1 MQKKYA
7 LVRKIYL
14 YAFSFIG
21 LLLIVIGLVRL
32 VDLGLKV
39 YVFTKADTYGVYPAP
54 RAVQVTPEGKE
65 IVMSEEE
72 QERYKREQEEAEK
85 TNRESQRQRDAS
97 NSLAM
102 IIIGAPLFFYH
113 WRIISRERD

>member
-1 MQKKYA
+1 MKENYP
-7 LVRKIYL
+7 LIRKIYL
-14 YAFSFIG
+14 YVFSFIG

-39 YVFTKADTYGVYPAP
+39 YIFKKADVFIYYPQPA
-54 RAVQVTPEGKE
+54 RIEKDGTTQEMTPE
-65 IVMSEEE
+65 EEE
-72 QERYKREQEEAEK
+72 KFRAEQEKVQKEQA
-85 TNRESQRQRDAS
+85 ESQRQREAS

-113 WRIISRERD
+113 WRIISRERE